1 MAELNGKRVRLA
13 IQRVGD
19 AKLQEVVVT
28 ANGEVRPDSGYDGFS
43 KVTVNVPTSG
53 SGGVTEVATE
63 SEMEKILANATSYSD
78 GQIFLY
84 TGATTSKYEKDT
96 YYVLQY

>member
-1 MAELNGKRVRLA
+1 MAELNGKRVILA
-13 IQRVGD
+13 IQRLGD
-19 AKLQEVVVT
+19 AKLQEKVIT

-53 SGGVTEVATE
+53 GEITQVATE
-63 SEMEKILANATSYSD
+63 REMELILANATSFSD